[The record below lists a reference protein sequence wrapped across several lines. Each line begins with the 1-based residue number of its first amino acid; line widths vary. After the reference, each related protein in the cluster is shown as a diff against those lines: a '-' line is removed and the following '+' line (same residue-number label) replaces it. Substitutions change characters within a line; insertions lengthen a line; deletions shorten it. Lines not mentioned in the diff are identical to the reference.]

1 MFLLTNTS
9 KIVKFTKNWYFNF
22 VNVVWQ
28 TKWEDIKTMWSY
40 SNNLYT
46 LGIDNQLNKHSPSW
60 NDFKAAESY
69 LKKEDLTQIWDV
81 LSIAIDWWFYML
93 KKDLTV
99 VKFFSSPY
107 RLESIMLN
115 KLPKNYVLEEWK
127 KTQIIARNN
136 LNYVYMLL
144 NDKIWIFK
152 PNTTNYKNTQSLTYI
167 WQIEW
172 ATKTI
177 KDFYVNYD
185 WEITVLNESWIYK
198 LTFEISD
205 DKVIIR

>member
-1 MFLLTNTS
+1 
-9 KIVKFTKNWYFNF
+9 
-22 VNVVWQ
+22 
-28 TKWEDIKTMWSY
+28 
-40 SNNLYT
+40 
-46 LGIDNQLNKHSPSW
+46 
-60 NDFKAAESY
+60 
-69 LKKEDLTQIWDV
+69 
-81 LSIAIDWWFYML
+81 
-93 KKDLTV
+93 
-99 VKFFSSPY
+99 
-107 RLESIMLN
+107 
-115 KLPKNYVLEEWK
+115 
-127 KTQIIARNN
+127 
-136 LNYVYMLL
+136 MLL